1 VDTTLK
7 SEHKNTMKRKTV
19 YSIFIFLLLFSVQPV
34 HSSNGYELIENITCT
49 EPEEMVHGLLFLFL
63 VMDIAEERRS
73 SVQVPALDYG
83 GPWPPLEKSFE
94 GNNYGIWSVSDE
106 SVCQQLQQFVDD
118 NDTPDTLNK
127 YYYQTET
134 HYFIYYTG
142 RKPTMIS
149 YSGKPYI
156 FVFDI
161 ELNYLGMTR

>member
-1 VDTTLK
+1 
-7 SEHKNTMKRKTV
+7 MKRKTF
-19 YSIFIFLLLFSVQPV
+19 YTIFIFLLLFSVLPV
-34 HSSNGYELIENITCT
+34 NSSNSYALYENVTCT

-63 VMDIAEERRS
+63 VLDIAEERRA
-73 SVQVPALDYG
+73 SVQVPALEYEG
-83 GPWPPLEKSFE
+83 QWPPIEQSFD
-94 GNNYGIWSVSDE
+94 GNNYGIRSVSDE
-106 SVCQQLQQFVDD
+106 SICRQLQQFVDS

-134 HYFIYYTG
+134 HYFIYFTG